1 MKTTTNNG
9 ALTET
14 VYFLYWKGN
23 FQFSTNSA
31 SKVKE
36 EISSGL
42 GLGLSTMEDFNLST
56 KLELDMNI
64 KEFLNNN

>member
-14 VYFLYWKGN
+14 VYFLYWKGK
-23 FQFSTNSA
+23 FQFSTNNKD
-31 SKVKE
+31 KVKE
-36 EISSGL
+36 ALNSGL
-42 GLGLSTMEDFNLST
+42 DILSTVEDFNLST